1 MTTRKKCEA
10 FAAENGLTMTVNHAR
25 ESGLLYAWYSV
36 DLPDGK
42 ITVLGNTGR
51 GGDLQGESMTMK
63 ELWSAILS
71 DMEDL
76 AAEEWID
83 NSDHIAPTDSV
94 GTY

>member
-10 FAAENGLTMTVNHAR
+10 FATENGLTMTVNHTR

-42 ITVLGNTGR
+42 ITVLGNTGK

-63 ELWSAILS
+63 ELWAAILS

-76 AAEEWID
+76 AAFF
-83 NSDHIAPTDSV
+83 SQQQGLKTFK
-94 GTY
+94 